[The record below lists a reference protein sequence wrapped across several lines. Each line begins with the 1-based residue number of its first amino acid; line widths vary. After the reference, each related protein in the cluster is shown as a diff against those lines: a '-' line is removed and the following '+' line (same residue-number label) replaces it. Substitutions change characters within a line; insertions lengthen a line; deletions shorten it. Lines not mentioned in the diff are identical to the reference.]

1 MGEGPISGQTGE
13 LGYDQLVEFW
23 GQFDPYTLNGMIL
36 SSGMM
41 TRLLKV
47 PELQNP
53 LTGLNFQG
61 TGVLTAPLGASLHR
75 TSAVDDGM
83 IIGIDS
89 RYALEQVRAG
99 EVLVEY
105 DKLIDRQ
112 LERASITA
120 ICGFGKICDGA
131 AKVLRV

>member
-1 MGEGPISGQTGE
+1 M
-13 LGYDQLVEFW
+13 LA
-23 GQFDPYTLNGMIL
+23 
-36 SSGMM
+36 
-41 TRLLKV
+41 
-47 PELQNP
+47 
-53 LTGLNFQG
+53 
-61 TGVLTAPLGASLHR
+61 APLGANLHR

-112 LERASITA
+112 LERAAITA

-131 AKVLRV
+131 AKVLSV